1 MPIKTQT
8 YSFLAD
14 KASKRLIHSV
24 NEWCMGK
31 YSQNYVCE
39 EKRRS
44 HYFSISRS
52 SLNNSGMSFFLV
64 L

>member
-8 YSFLAD
+8 YSSLAD

-31 YSQNYVCE
+31 YSQNYVCKKGE
-39 EKRRS
+39 VITFQ
-44 HYFSISRS
+44 HLAAASIIRECH
-52 SLNNSGMSFFLV
+52 FL
-64 L
+64 